1 MDNETQVIILPEPR
15 PGASRPESGI
25 ERLRL
30 LGVLADAGVKVRH
43 DSGGRLLVVDASDQ
57 AVKAAQESGPDFD
70 SVPLD
75 GELTQRVGDLNAQD
89 ALFLQALQLRLSPEY
104 QRRKSEMTP
113 GESPEEQLLRTAP
126 CTPPEG

>member
-15 PGASRPESGI
+15 AGASRPESGI

-30 LGVLADAGVKVRH
+30 LGALTDAGIKVRH
-43 DSGGRLLVVDASDQ
+43 DSGGRLLVVDASEK
-57 AVKAAQESGPDFD
+57 AVKAAQKSGPAFD
-70 SVPLD
+70 AVPLD
-75 GELTQRVGDLNAQD
+75 GELSTRTGDLNAQD
-89 ALFLQALQLRLSPEY
+89 TLFLAALQLRLSPDY